1 MPFGQDVN
9 MQAPVQDA
17 QVTVGHA
24 LSVIVSRLKAA
35 HPSCDI
41 LDPIMEGELLLAHVL
56 GMERWQLRIRH
67 DYLLDSFQ
75 YQRVLELAD
84 RRAAGEPSAYI
95 LGSREFW
102 SRNFL
107 VTNHTLIPRPETE
120 LLVETA
126 LELVSAGELN
136 SLPQD
141 PLSYRTSKE
150 GDQVRNDQ
158 DSSLFIL
165 DAGTGCGIIAITL
178 ALEIPGCSVVATDI
192 SMSALETAQRN
203 IRAHHLWSKDRYRRR
218 ISLVNA
224 DWLSCFRTGPLFHLV
239 VSNPPYIG
247 THESGT
253 LSIQVIDHEPA
264 QALFAGKDGLE
275 AIRKLIRTVPS
286 VLKPGGWFLCEI
298 GFMQGETTKELASR
312 YFDRVQI
319 RKDLSGKDRLLTARI
334 AP

>member
-1 MPFGQDVN
+1 MDR
-9 MQAPVQDA
+9 
-17 QVTVGHA
+17 QVTVGQA
-24 LSVIVSRLKAA
+24 LSTVVTRLKAA
-35 HPSCDI
+35 HPSSDI

-56 GMERWQLRIRH
+56 DMERWQLRIRQ

-75 YQRVLELAD
+75 YERVLELAD
-84 RRAAGEPSAYI
+84 RRVAGEPSAYI
-95 LGSREFW
+95 RGSKEFW

-136 SLPQD
+136 SLPQH
-141 PLSYRTSKE
+141 PSSCKTSKE
-150 GDQVRNDQ
+150 RDQ
-158 DSSLFIL
+158 DKDGNANALSIL
-165 DAGTGCGIIAITL
+165 DAGTGGGIIAITL

-192 SMSALETAQRN
+192 SMPALETAQRN
-203 IRAHHLWSKDRYRRR
+203 IRAHHLWSKDHGRTR

-239 VSNPPYIG
+239 ISNPPYIG

-253 LSIQVIDHEPA
+253 LSSQVIDHEPG

-275 AIRKLIRTVPS
+275 AIRKLICTVPS

-298 GFMQGETTKELASR
+298 GFMQGEITKELASR
-312 YFDRVQI
+312 YFDRVEI

>member
-1 MPFGQDVN
+1 
-9 MQAPVQDA
+9 MQTPAEES

-24 LSVIVSRLKAA
+24 LSVIVNRLKRADRC
-35 HPSCDI
+35 SDI
-41 LDPIMEGELLLAHVL
+41 LDPILEAELLLAHVL
-56 GMERWQLRIRH
+56 GMERWQIRIRQ
-67 DYLLDSFQ
+67 DCLLDGLQ
-75 YQRVLELAD
+75 YEKLLEFAD
-84 RRAAGEPSAYI
+84 RRVAGEPSAYI
-95 LGSREFW
+95 LGSKEFW
-102 SRNFL
+102 SRKFL

-126 LELVSAGELN
+126 LELVSAGKFN
-136 SLPQD
+136 SLPPHPSSCRAIHERDQD
-141 PLSYRTSKE
+141 M
-150 GDQVRNDQ
+150 GDK

-192 SMSALETAQRN
+192 SMPALETAQKN
-203 IRAHHLWSKDRYRRR
+203 IRAHHLCGKDSATAQ

-224 DWLSCFRTGPLFHLV
+224 NWLSCFRTGQLFHIV

-247 THESGT
+247 ESEP
-253 LSIQVIDHEPA
+253 LSPQVAHYEPD

-275 AIRKLIRTVPS
+275 AIRKLICTVPS

-298 GFMQGETTKELASR
+298 GFMQGEIAKKLARR
-312 YFDRVQI
+312 YFDRVEI